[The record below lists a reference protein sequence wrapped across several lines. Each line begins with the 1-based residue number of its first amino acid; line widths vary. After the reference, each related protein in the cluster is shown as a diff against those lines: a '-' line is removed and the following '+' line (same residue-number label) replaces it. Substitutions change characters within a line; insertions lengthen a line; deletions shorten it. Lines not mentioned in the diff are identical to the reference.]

1 MDDFNPKLKDYYLR
15 LCPPAKPISWFAG
28 DLMHYIFA
36 EGFVKDRIVLDA
48 ATGKGYG
55 AYHLSKIGRAKKVIG
70 IDINEEALNYTKS
83 RYKSPN
89 IEFRKMDVC
98 QTNFP
103 SHSFDVITSFETLEH
118 LLPSKTNTF
127 LREIARLL
135 KKDGLFIIS
144 TPNTNVYSKFTKT
157 KDHINEL
164 SVADFTKLMDKYF
177 EKCQFFYQRKY
188 SREFL
193 EKINSHFDLLVF
205 IKPLIPKTVKDF
217 IKKKILKRSDREL
230 QGNLLK
236 YLEFERIYPANSLG
250 DLELSLIQI
259 AICREAKK

>member
-1 MDDFNPKLKDYYLR
+1 
-15 LCPPAKPISWFAG
+15 
-28 DLMHYIFA
+28 
-36 EGFVKDRIVLDA
+36 
-48 ATGKGYG
+48 
-55 AYHLSKIGRAKKVIG
+55 VIG

-98 QTNFP
+98 QTDFP

-118 LLPSKTNTF
+118 LLPLKTDIFTK
-127 LREIARLL
+127 EVTRLL

-177 EKCQFFYQRKY
+177 DKCQFFYQRKY

-193 EKINSHFDLLVF
+193 EKIESKINSHFNLLTL
-205 IKPLIPKTVKDF
+205 IKLLIPKIMKDL

-236 YLEFERIYPANSLG
+236 YLEFERIYPANSLE
-250 DLELSLIQI
+250 DLELSLIQM
-259 AICREAKK
+259 AICRKPKK